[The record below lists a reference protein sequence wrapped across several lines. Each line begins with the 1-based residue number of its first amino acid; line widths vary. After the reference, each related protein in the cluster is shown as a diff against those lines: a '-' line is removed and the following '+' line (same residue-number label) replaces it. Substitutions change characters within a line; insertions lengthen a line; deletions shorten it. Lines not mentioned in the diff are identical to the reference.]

1 MGPDVQTHPL
11 PGLEV
16 GQAIV
21 NMLADLVEDI
31 RDGRRQ
37 RVGAGL
43 RQLRRGRRS
52 SRFDCCSKHATRVLW
67 AFGGEVFLKTAQCAH
82 FVHNCQI
89 ASQVAASDADCVRQ
103 PIRVLQ

>member
-21 NMLADLVEDI
+21 NMFADLVEDI

-43 RQLRRGRRS
+43 RQLRRRRCS
-52 SRFDCCSKHATRVLW
+52 RRFDFCSKRAARVLW
-67 AFGGEVFLKTAQCAH
+67 VFGCEVFLKAAQCTDLLYEGH
-82 FVHNCQI
+82 I
-89 ASQVAASDADCVRQ
+89 ASQVAASEAD
-103 PIRVLQ
+103 